1 MNTMLSQDRKALAGM
16 WRVNRLSNEVADVFI
31 YGDIGSWSDGLTAN
45 DFAREVVALDVGN
58 LNVRLNSGGGSVFE
72 GQAIYNTLSQ
82 HKAKVTVTIDGVA
95 ASIASVIAM
104 AGDEIRITEGS
115 HIMVHKPWSMAMGD
129 ADSMRKEAE
138 VLDSLESGIIDIY
151 AARTGK
157 NTKQLTDWVSAET
170 WFKGQA
176 AVDAGFADS
185 VIPAKRRENY
195 ARSNIFNSFL
205 HTPVDIL
212 DELCNIPHVRELERV
227 LRDVEG
233 FSQTQAKRIIALTQQ
248 TDFDY
253 RDGDGRQE
261 AAEKLAV
268 FLQDLT
274 GEIGNGRSNRSR
286 NAGVQ

>member
-1 MNTMLSQDRKALAGM
+1 MNPDSQSKVTGT
-16 WRVNRLSNEVADVFI
+16 WRVNKINAEVAEVFI
-31 YGDIGSWSDGLTAN
+31 YGDIGGWLSGMTAN

-82 HKAKVTVTIDGVA
+82 HKAKVTITIDGVA

-129 ADSMRKEAE
+129 ADSMRKEAD

-248 TDFDY
+248 TDYDY

-268 FLQDLT
+268 FLKDLSD
-274 GEIGNGRSNRSR
+274 EVINGRSDRSS
-286 NAGVQ
+286 NAGVQSI

>member
-1 MNTMLSQDRKALAGM
+1 MLSQDRKALAGM

-31 YGDIGSWSDGLTAN
+31 YGDIGGWMDGLSAN

-115 HIMVHKPWSMAMGD
+115 HIMAHKPWSMAMGD
-129 ADSMRKEAE
+129 ADSMRKEAD

-212 DELCNIPHVRELERV
+212 NELCNIPHVRELERV

-286 NAGVQ
+286 NAGVQSI

>member
-1 MNTMLSQDRKALAGM
+1 MLSQDRKALAGM

-31 YGDIGSWSDGLTAN
+31 YGDIGGWMDGLSAN

-129 ADSMRKEAE
+129 ADSMRKEAD

-212 DELCNIPHVRELERV
+212 NELCNIPHVRELERV

-286 NAGVQ
+286 NAGVQSI

>member
-1 MNTMLSQDRKALAGM
+1 
-16 WRVNRLSNEVADVFI
+16 
-31 YGDIGSWSDGLTAN
+31 
-45 DFAREVVALDVGN
+45 
-58 LNVRLNSGGGSVFE
+58 
-72 GQAIYNTLSQ
+72 
-82 HKAKVTVTIDGVA
+82 
-95 ASIASVIAM
+95 M

-129 ADSMRKEAE
+129 ADSMRKEAD

-212 DELCNIPHVRELERV
+212 NELCNIPHVRELERV

-286 NAGVQ
+286 NAGVQSI

>member
-1 MNTMLSQDRKALAGM
+1 MLSQDRKALAGM

-31 YGDIGSWSDGLTAN
+31 YGDIGSWMDGLTAN

-82 HKAKVTVTIDGVA
+82 HKARVTVTIDGVA

-286 NAGVQ
+286 NAGVQSI

>member
-1 MNTMLSQDRKALAGM
+1 MLSRDRKALAGM

-31 YGDIGSWSDGLTAN
+31 YGDIGSWMDGLTAN

-82 HKAKVTVTIDGVA
+82 HKARVTVTIDGVA

-286 NAGVQ
+286 NAGVQSI

>member
-1 MNTMLSQDRKALAGM
+1 MLSQDRKALAGM

-31 YGDIGSWSDGLTAN
+31 YGDIGGWMDGLSAN

-129 ADSMRKEAE
+129 ADSMRKEAD

-185 VIPAKRRENY
+185 VIQAKRRENY
-195 ARSNIFNSFL
+195 ARSNIFNSSL

-212 DELCNIPHVRELERV
+212 DELCNMPHVRELERV

-268 FLQDLT
+268 FLKDLSD
-274 GEIGNGRSNRSR
+274 EVINGRSNRSS
-286 NAGVQ
+286 NAGVQSI